1 MENGVKNNFNSLCL
15 KGDSEMNTTKLVQIL
30 SFISAVVIPVATMTV
45 STVLTYIKSQE
56 QTQNEM
62 KEDNKE

>member
-1 MENGVKNNFNSLCL
+1 
-15 KGDSEMNTTKLVQIL
+15 MNTTKLVQIL